1 MTKVLIVDD
10 DIEMGE
16 SLGDVLEAQGMD
28 IEKVTSG
35 PAALEKIRS
44 NGFSAALIDLKMPE
58 MNGVETYRRIKQLSP
73 RIKVIMMTAY
83 SGEELVAEA
92 LKTGELCLYKPL
104 NIDRVLKELS
114 AGSN

>member
-1 MTKVLIVDD
+1 MNKVLIVDD

-16 SLGDVLEAQGMD
+16 SLGDVLEAQGLN

-35 PAALEKIRS
+35 PAALEKIKR

-58 MNGVETYRRIKQLSP
+58 MNGVETYRKIRELSP
-73 RIKVIMMTAY
+73 KIKIIMMTAY

-92 LKTGELCLYKPL
+92 RRTGELCLFKPL
-104 NIDRVLKELS
+104 NIDQVLKELG
-114 AGSN
+114 AGKN